1 MAVEIELRLSPD
13 DIVTLVDAL
22 DAYEYWQLGDG
33 LPRNNGEVFIP
44 GDLLPECDRYWGADR
59 KPDEQQQEAIDQV
72 KVCRALA
79 DELRLLLD
87 ETRNDA

>member
-1 MAVEIELRLSPD
+1 VEINLRLRPED
-13 DIVTLVDAL
+13 LVTLIDAL
-22 DAYEYWQLGDG
+22 DAYEYWQLGDV

-44 GDLLPECDRYWGADR
+44 GDLPPDDDRYWGAVP
-59 KPDEQQQEAIDQV
+59 KPDELQQEAIEQV

>member
-1 MAVEIELRLSPD
+1 VDIELRLSRD
-13 DIVTLVDAL
+13 HIVTLIDAF
-22 DAYEYWQLGDG
+22 DAYEYWQLGDV

-44 GDLLPECDRYWGADR
+44 GDLLPDRDRYWGAEPQ
-59 KPDEQQQEAIDQV
+59 PDEQQHEAIEQV

-87 ETRNDA
+87 ETPNDA

>member
-1 MAVEIELRLSPD
+1 MEIDLRLSPED
-13 DIVTLVDAL
+13 VVMLIDAL
-22 DAYEYWQLGDG
+22 DAYEYWQLGDV

-44 GDLLPECDRYWGADR
+44 GDLPSDTDRYWGADPE
-59 KPDEQQQEAIDQV
+59 PDEQQQEAIEQV

-87 ETRNDA
+87 EVRNNA